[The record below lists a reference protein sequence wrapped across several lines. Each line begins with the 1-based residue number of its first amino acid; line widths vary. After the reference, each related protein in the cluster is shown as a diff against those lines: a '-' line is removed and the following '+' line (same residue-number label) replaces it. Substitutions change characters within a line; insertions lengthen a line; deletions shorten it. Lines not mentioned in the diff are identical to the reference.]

1 MSMINI
7 DELNKINED
16 RDKRRLETY
25 DKILKKC
32 HERIKTVAHSPKGGT
47 FCFYVVPAYV
57 FGVPIYDVNTCIV
70 YMVQHLIKNGFQ
82 VVYTHPNLLYI
93 SWFNRKNT
101 IEYKKKK
108 EIVEKPKEEFKKI
121 DNYKPS
127 GQFLYDISSMD
138 FLKKKSK
145 DLLKD

>member
-7 DELNKINED
+7 DELNKINAD
-16 RDKRRLETY
+16 RHVRRLEIY
-25 DKILKKC
+25 DSVLKKC

-47 FCFYVVPAYV
+47 FCFYIVPTYI
-57 FGVPIYDVNTCIV
+57 FGIPIYDLNTCIV

-82 VVYTHPNLLYI
+82 VNYTHPNLLFI
-93 SWFNRKNT
+93 SWLNRKNS

-108 EIVEKPKEEFKKI
+108 PPEKPKEEFKKI
-121 DNYKPS
+121 ESYKPS

-138 FLKKKSK
+138 FLKK
-145 DLLKD
+145 

>member
-7 DELNKINED
+7 DDVNKINEE

-25 DKILKKC
+25 DKVLKKC

-47 FCFYVVPAYV
+47 FCFYIVPSYV
-57 FGVPIYDVNTCIV
+57 FGIPIYDVNTCIV

-93 SWFNRKNT
+93 SWFNRKNS
-101 IEYKKKK
+101 IEYKKK
-108 EIVEKPKEEFKKI
+108 EPPPAPKEEFKKI

-127 GQFLYDISSMD
+127 GQFLYDLSSMD
-138 FLKKKSK
+138 FK
-145 DLLKD
+145 